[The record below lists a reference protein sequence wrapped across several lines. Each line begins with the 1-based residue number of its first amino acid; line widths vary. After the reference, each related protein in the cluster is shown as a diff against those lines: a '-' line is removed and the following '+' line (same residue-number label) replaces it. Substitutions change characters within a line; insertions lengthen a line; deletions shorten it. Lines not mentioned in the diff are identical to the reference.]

1 MMMPSGPENE
11 RIIETTLG
19 RGVDT
24 SNSLFADTGVNNF
37 TLGNLSD
44 AFRGSSTNVDQPQ
57 PKSSPT
63 RDWCVVTGEQL
74 QNYDQSEWDAL
85 LRHKY
90 IVFARTNP
98 EQKLLIV
105 QEVQRRGETVAVT
118 GGGVNDAPALA
129 HANVG
134 IAMGLC
140 GSDIARQTADIVL
153 LDDNFASIVMGIE
166 EGRLLFDNLRLSLA
180 YTFAH
185 ICPEIFPIMLT
196 FVLGLPLGLSPLQI
210 LSIDL
215 ASEMPPAVSLAYE
228 QPEQDIMLTRP
239 RSGKTRLLS
248 KGLLVYAYIFAGA
261 GITIGCIAA
270 YLSVYWYHNITVR
283 DLLFTAEHHWKVG
296 AMNFTTS
303 DGVVYNEKNQ
313 LEIKGQAAAAWQIVL
328 VMSQVF
334 HLYNCSTR
342 RISVFRHGI
351 TNVVS
356 IVAVIIE
363 VSLLVVFVY
372 TTPCQYIM
380 DTHTPPHHVWAI
392 APLVGLYIL
401 AYNEG
406 RKYLIRNY
414 PKSKFI
420 KLVKW

>member
-1 MMMPSGPENE
+1 MASK
-11 RIIETTLG
+11 
-19 RGVDT
+19 
-24 SNSLFADTGVNNF
+24 
-37 TLGNLSD
+37 
-44 AFRGSSTNVDQPQ
+44 STAN
-57 PKSSPT
+57 
-63 RDWCVVTGEQL
+63 RDWQVVTGEQL
-74 QNYDQSEWDAL
+74 QEFTQSEWDVL

-98 EQKLLIV
+98 EQKLQIV

-129 HANVG
+129 HANIG

-166 EGRLLFDNLRLSLA
+166 EGRLLFDNLRSKISNGYPKMFQYQSNGNFRLSLA

-185 ICPEIFPIMLT
+185 LWPEIFPIMLT
-196 FVLGLPLGLSPLQI
+196 FVLGLPQGLSPMQI

-239 RSGKTRLLS
+239 RSRKTRLLS
-248 KGLLVYAYIFAGA
+248 KGLLVYAYLFAGT

-270 YLSVYWYHNITVR
+270 YLSVYWYHNITFK
-283 DLLFTAEHHWKVG
+283 DLLFTAEHHWKIG
-296 AMNFTTS
+296 AVNFTTS
-303 DGVVYNEKNQ
+303 DGVVYDEAQQ
-313 LEIKGQAAAAWQIVL
+313 LFIKGQAAGAWQVVL
-328 VMSQVF
+328 VMSQI
-334 HLYNCSTR
+334 L
-342 RISVFRHGI
+342 
-351 TNVVS
+351 
-356 IVAVIIE
+356 
-363 VSLLVVFVY
+363 LLVMFVY
-372 TTPCQYIM
+372 TPVSQYFM
-380 DTHTPPHHVWAI
+380 DTHAPPAHVWAI
-392 APLVGLYIL
+392 APLVGLYLL

>member
-1 MMMPSGPENE
+1 MQEYG
-11 RIIETTLG
+11 
-19 RGVDT
+19 
-24 SNSLFADTGVNNF
+24 
-37 TLGNLSD
+37 
-44 AFRGSSTNVDQPQ
+44 
-57 PKSSPT
+57 
-63 RDWCVVTGEQL
+63 
-74 QNYDQSEWDAL
+74 QSEWDVL

-98 EQKLLIV
+98 EQKLRIV
-105 QEVQRRGETVAVT
+105 QEVQQRGETVAVT

-166 EGRLLFDNLRLSLA
+166 EGRLLFDNLRTLMRPVINVSLKALAGVHFCPSLA
-180 YTFAH
+180 RDLPNHAH
-185 ICPEIFPIMLT
+185 VHPRTSTRVIADAGLT
-196 FVLGLPLGLSPLQI
+196 HTSIGSPALIAERSKRLRSQI

-239 RSGKTRLLS
+239 RSRKTRLLS
-248 KGLLVYAYIFAGA
+248 KGLLVYAYLFAGT

-270 YLSVYWYHNITVR
+270 YLSVYWYHNITFQ
-283 DLLFTAEHHWKVG
+283 DLLFTAEHHWKIG
-296 AMNFTTS
+296 AVNFTTS
-303 DGVVYNEKNQ
+303 DGVVYDEAQQ
-313 LEIKGQAAAAWQIVL
+313 LFIKGQAAAAWQIVL

-334 HLYNCSTR
+334 HLYNCATR
-342 RISVFRHGI
+342 RVSVFRHGI

-356 IVAVIIE
+356 IFAVIIE
-363 VSLLVVFVY
+363 ILLLVMFVY
-372 TTPCQYIM
+372 TPVSQYFM
-380 DTHTPPHHVWAI
+380 DTHAPPPHVWAI
-392 APLVGLYIL
+392 APLVGLYLL

>member
-1 MMMPSGPENE
+1 MS
-11 RIIETTLG
+11 
-19 RGVDT
+19 
-24 SNSLFADTGVNNF
+24 F
-37 TLGNLSD
+37 
-44 AFRGSSTNVDQPQ
+44 
-57 PKSSPT
+57 
-63 RDWCVVTGEQL
+63 
-74 QNYDQSEWDAL
+74 
-85 LRHKY
+85 
-90 IVFARTNP
+90 
-98 EQKLLIV
+98 
-105 QEVQRRGETVAVT
+105 
-118 GGGVNDAPALA
+118 
-129 HANVG
+129 
-134 IAMGLC
+134 
-140 GSDIARQTADIVL
+140 
-153 LDDNFASIVMGIE
+153 
-166 EGRLLFDNLRLSLA
+166 RLSLA